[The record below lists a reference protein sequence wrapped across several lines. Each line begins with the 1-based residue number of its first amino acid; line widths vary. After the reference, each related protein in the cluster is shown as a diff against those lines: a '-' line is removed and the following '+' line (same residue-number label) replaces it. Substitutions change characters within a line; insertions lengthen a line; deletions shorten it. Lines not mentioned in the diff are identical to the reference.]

1 MLWGDGSRAEGAW
14 LMLPSSISS
23 PLLSAFGISISDLVD
38 DLGGGMAI
46 TEHKAE
52 VIGFDT
58 PPHAR
63 KGGRKEFFSPRRGT
77 EWWWVLR
84 RATLAHAPATRD
96 VVVRRRTTR
105 QVNGFVIG
113 GER

>member
-77 EWWWVLR
+77 EWWWVLLG
-84 RATLAHAPATRD
+84 RASYAGR
-96 VVVRRRTTR
+96 
-105 QVNGFVIG
+105 G
-113 GER
+113 GEKEDDETGEWLCNRW